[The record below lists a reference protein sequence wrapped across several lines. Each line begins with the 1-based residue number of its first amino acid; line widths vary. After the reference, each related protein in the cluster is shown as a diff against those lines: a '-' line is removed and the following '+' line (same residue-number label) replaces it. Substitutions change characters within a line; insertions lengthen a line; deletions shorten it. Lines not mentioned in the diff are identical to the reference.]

1 MRLWFADLLPF
12 QRDPL
17 GFLLQRGCSATEPL
31 VRLALGPR
39 RVWLVTD
46 ANIVKPILK
55 ASEDHID
62 KGYFIHKLRLIFGY
76 SSLTMS
82 GEEHRRRRE
91 ALHATFARGTAQQF
105 VAPMCAI
112 IREMASTLV
121 KDGVFVAHE
130 ITAPMTLRL
139 ICMAMF
145 GKDVLSPGD
154 ENAIVHAVKLVED
167 ELAGELFRVLPRTPW
182 SAKAWQERRAEA
194 RSILEFVVRRVRD
207 RATGDSAVGAL
218 TALGL
223 SDEEI
228 RDEIITMLLTGHHT
242 TGSAAA
248 WVLYYLATMPGLAD
262 EIAAEAAAI
271 TAEDGEL
278 RSEALPRAERSQAL
292 VREVLRLFPSAHWFS
307 RDTKIDQT
315 IGGVRLRRGDSIIIS
330 PWHLHRDPRWW
341 PQPSEFYLDRSYGG
355 RAYLPFGVGPRAC
368 LGMGLAM
375 LELQLLALEFSAAFS
390 LAIQGEIPKP
400 MPIPS
405 VTLIPPPIKIQ
416 LHVRGTDDVDH
427 YSGAVTAS
435 AMHDRR
441 LRASA

>member
-17 GFLLQRGCSATEPL
+17 AFLLERGCNATEPL

-62 KGYFIHKLRLIFGY
+62 KGYFIHKLRLIFGH

-82 GEEHRRRRE
+82 GDEHRRRRE

-105 VAPMCAI
+105 VPQMSAI

-121 KDGVFVAHE
+121 KDGVFIAHE
-130 ITAPMTLRL
+130 VTAPLTLRL

-145 GKDVLSPGD
+145 GKDVLSLGD

-167 ELAGELFRVLPRTPW
+167 DLANELFRVLPRTPW
-182 SAKAWQERRAEA
+182 SARAWQERRGEA

-207 RATGDSAVGAL
+207 RASGDSAVGAL

-223 SDEEI
+223 SDEDI
-228 RDEIITMLLTGHHT
+228 RDEIITMLLAGHHT

-248 WVLYYLATMPGLAD
+248 WVLYYLATVEGLAD
-262 EIAAEAAAI
+262 EIANEAAAI
-271 TAEDGEL
+271 TEDNGEL
-278 RSEALPRAERSQAL
+278 RPEALPRAERSQAL

-315 IGGVRLRRGDSIIIS
+315 IGGVKVKRGDSIIIS
-330 PWHLHRDPRWW
+330 PWQLHRDPRWW
-341 PQPSEFYLDRSYGG
+341 PQPNDFYLDRSYGG

-375 LELQLLALEFSAAFS
+375 LELQLLALEFAAAFS
-390 LAIQGEIPKP
+390 ISIRGEVPKP
-400 MPIPS
+400 TPLPS
-405 VTLIPPPIKIQ
+405 VTLIPPAMKIALQ
-416 LHVRGTDDVDH
+416 VRGADRIDH
-427 YSGAVTAS
+427 YGTIAATDK
-435 AMHDRR
+435 M
-441 LRASA
+441 RASA

>member
-1 MRLWFADLLPF
+1 MRFWFADLLPF

-17 GFLLQRGCSATEPL
+17 GFLLARGCSATEPL

-46 ANIVKPILK
+46 ANVVKPILK

-62 KGYFIHKLRLIFGY
+62 KGYFIHKLRLIFGH

-82 GEEHRRRRE
+82 GDEHRRRRE
-91 ALHATFARGTAQQF
+91 ALHATFSRGTAQQF
-105 VAPMCAI
+105 VPQMCAI

-121 KDGVFVAHE
+121 RDGAFVAHE
-130 ITAPMTLRL
+130 ITAPLTLRL

-145 GKDVLSPGD
+145 GKDVLSSGD

-167 ELAGELFRVLPRTPW
+167 DLANELFRVLPRTPW
-182 SAKAWQERRAEA
+182 GAKAWQRRRAEA
-194 RSILEFVVRRVRD
+194 RSMLEFVVRRVRD

-218 TALGL
+218 TKLGL
-223 SDEEI
+223 NDEEI
-228 RDEIITMLLTGHHT
+228 RDEIITMLLAGHHT

-248 WVLYYLATMPGLAD
+248 WVLYYLATCPELAD
-262 EIAAEAAAI
+262 EIAEEAAAI

-307 RDTKIDQT
+307 RDAKVDQT
-315 IGGVRLRRGDSIIIS
+315 IAGIKLRRGDSIIIS
-330 PWHLHRDPRWW
+330 PWQLHRDPRWW
-341 PQPSEFYLDRSYGG
+341 PQPNEFYLDRSYGG

-375 LELQLLALEFSAAFS
+375 LELQLLALEFSAAFC
-390 LAIQGEIPKP
+390 LAIRGEIPKP
-400 MPIPS
+400 IPTPS
-405 VTLIPPPIKIQ
+405 VTLIPPKITIE
-416 LHVRGTDDVDH
+416 LRVRGATVNGHHGGLSD
-427 YSGAVTAS
+427 SEICA
-435 AMHDRR
+435 RKI
-441 LRASA
+441 RASA

>member
-1 MRLWFADLLPF
+1 MPLWFADLLPF

-17 GFLLQRGCSATEPL
+17 AFLLERGHNATEPL

-39 RVWLVTD
+39 RIWLVTD

-62 KGYFIHKLRLIFGY
+62 KGYFIHKLRLIFGH

-82 GEEHRRRRE
+82 GDEHRRRRE

-105 VAPMCAI
+105 IPQMSAI

-130 ITAPMTLRL
+130 VTAPLTLRL

-167 ELAGELFRVLPRTPW
+167 DLANELFRVLPRTPW
-182 SAKAWQERRAEA
+182 GARTWQERRAEA

-207 RATGDSAVGAL
+207 RASSDSAVGAL

-223 SDEEI
+223 SDEDI
-228 RDEIITMLLTGHHT
+228 RDEIITMLLAGHHT

-248 WVLYYLATMPGLAD
+248 WVLYYLAIVEGLAD
-262 EIAAEAAAI
+262 EIAKEAAAI
-271 TAEDGEL
+271 TEDNGEL
-278 RSEALPRAERSQAL
+278 QSEALPRAERSQAL

-307 RDTKIDQT
+307 RDAKIDQT
-315 IGGVRLRRGDSIIIS
+315 IGGVKVKRGDSIIIS
-330 PWHLHRDPRWW
+330 PWQLHRDPRWW
-341 PQPSEFYLDRSYGG
+341 PEPNEFYLDRSYGG

-375 LELQLLALEFSAAFS
+375 LELQLLALEFAAAFS
-390 LAIQGEIPKP
+390 ISICGEVPKP
-400 MPIPS
+400 KPLPS
-405 VTLIPPPIKIQ
+405 VTLIPPAMRIELQ
-416 LHVRGTDDVDH
+416 VRGTDRVDH
-427 YSGAVTAS
+427 YRTITGPEK
-435 AMHDRR
+435 M
-441 LRASA
+441 RASA

>member
-1 MRLWFADLLPF
+1 MMQLWFADLLPF

-17 GFLLQRGCSATEPL
+17 AFLLKRGCNATEPL

-46 ANIVKPILK
+46 ANVVKPILK

-62 KGYFIHKLRLIFGY
+62 KGYFIHKLRLIFGH

-82 GEEHRRRRE
+82 GDEHRRRRE

-105 VAPMCAI
+105 VPQMSAI
-112 IREMASTLV
+112 IREMASVLV

-130 ITAPMTLRL
+130 VTAPLTLRL

-145 GKDVLSPGD
+145 GKDVLSSGD

-167 ELAGELFRVLPRTPW
+167 DLASELFRVLPRTPW
-182 SAKAWQERRAEA
+182 NAKAWRERRAEA

-207 RATGDSAVGAL
+207 RATSDSAVSAL

-223 SDEEI
+223 NDEDI
-228 RDEIITMLLTGHHT
+228 RDEIITMLLAGHHT

-248 WVLYYLATMPGLAD
+248 WVLYYLATVEGLAD
-262 EIAAEAAAI
+262 KIAEEAASI
-271 TAEDGEL
+271 TEDTGEL

-307 RDTKIDQT
+307 RDAKVDQT
-315 IGGVRLRRGDSIIIS
+315 ISGVKVRRGDSIIIS
-330 PWHLHRDPRWW
+330 PWQLHRDPRWW
-341 PQPSEFYLDRSYGG
+341 PEPNEFYLDRSYGG

-368 LGMGLAM
+368 LGMGLAL

-390 LAIQGEIPKP
+390 IGICGEIPKP
-400 MPIPS
+400 MPLPS
-405 VTLIPPPIKIQ
+405 VTLIPPPMKIE
-416 LHVRGTDDVDH
+416 LRVRGTDRSQH
-427 YSGAVTAS
+427 GAFA
-435 AMHDRR
+435 APER